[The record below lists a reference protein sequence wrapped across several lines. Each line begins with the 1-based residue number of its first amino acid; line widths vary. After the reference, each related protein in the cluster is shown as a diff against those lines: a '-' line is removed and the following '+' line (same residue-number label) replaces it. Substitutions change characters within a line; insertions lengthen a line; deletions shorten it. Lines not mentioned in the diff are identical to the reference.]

1 MKETNH
7 DSMGWNAPGSG
18 NDGNRDNDPWGR
30 QRRNGNKDGL
40 DSLNDLANKLFS
52 FFGKKKG
59 SGGSG
64 SSGNRSSGSMKIGTM
79 ASFALVLA
87 LAGIIVSGFYTVR
100 EAERGVVLRFGKMYD
115 VVDPGLRWKIP
126 GIDNVNIVDIEQ
138 VRALQSSGTML
149 TQDENV
155 VIVEMDV
162 QYRISDPVKYLYST
176 VDPDHTLLEATDS
189 ALRYVVGHTL
199 MDDILTSGREM
210 VRQNTRELLTSII
223 VPYNTGLSIVD
234 VNFLP
239 ARAPDQVKAAFDDA
253 ISAQEDEQRYKREA
267 EAYANEVLPKAEGRV
282 QRIRQEAEAYR
293 SQVVLNAQGEVAR
306 FDKVLPEYEKAPDI
320 TRRRI
325 YFETM
330 QSVMSNSQKVILD
343 TPEGSS
349 PVIYLPLPDNMKAKT
364 KANNDN
370 DEYLQQ
376 LREDAL
382 KKAQANSANDQSSS
396 STQSQTST
404 QSSSQSRS
412 YPPLS
417 SSNSNGYSQR

>member
-1 MKETNH
+1 MKETNQNL
-7 DSMGWNAPGSG
+7 MGWNAPGNGGSG
-18 NDGNRDNDPWGR
+18 GSDNGDKDPWGR
-30 QRRNGNKDGL
+30 DRGNMGKSNDPIE
-40 DSLNDLANKLFS
+40 SLNNALNS
-52 FFGKKKG
+52 FFKKFKSGRGSGFGRGKG
-59 SGGSG
+59 SG
-64 SSGNRSSGSMKIGTM
+64 MKIGSM

-87 LAGIIVSGFYTVR
+87 LAGVIVSGFYTVR

-223 VPYNTGLSIVD
+223 EPYNTGLSIVD

-306 FDKVLPEYEKAPDI
+306 FDKVLPEYEKAPEI

-330 QSVMSNSQKVILD
+330 QQVMQNSRKVILD

-349 PVIYLPLPDNMKAKT
+349 PVIYLPLPSELSQKSKSTGSTDA
-364 KANNDN
+364 D
-370 DEYLQQ
+370 LQQ
-376 LREDAL
+376 LREEAL
-382 KKAQANSANDQSSS
+382 KKAQQESSQDPGQKQTSSS
-396 STQSQTST
+396 SDRRQSG
-404 QSSSQSRS
+404 

-417 SSNSNGYSQR
+417 GNGYGQR